1 MYSEYMENTLDLTE
15 LLYNKDH
22 SIRQIRCAF
31 ADGYVVE
38 HVFTQCGHEV
48 APYRRI
54 TLDEAIQRINDA
66 PVAFYDSGDILLGS
80 HGKII
85 SRDVS

>member
-1 MYSEYMENTLDLTE
+1 MYSEYMENTTDLTE

-38 HVFTQCGHEV
+38 HVFTQCGYV
-48 APYRRI
+48 VPPYRRI
-54 TLDEAIQRINDA
+54 TLEEAIVMNTTDGLTAEEWAQRFLIEF
-66 PVAFYDSGDILLGS
+66 VQKGVIV
-80 HGKII
+80 K
-85 SRDVS
+85 